1 MKEILADVERWRAKG
16 EKVAIATVVAT
27 RRSAPRPVGAK
38 LAVSESGEL
47 AGSVSGGCVEGDVFE
62 HACEVLRSGQPK
74 LLSYGI
80 EDEEAWNVGLPCGG
94 EIDVFVEPLDD
105 RMSRVVTDRLL
116 KAIEGNERAVVF
128 TVIEGEPLG
137 AKALALESGEVV
149 GDGVPPAALE
159 QANELIRAAR
169 NRLLEL
175 DDARVFA
182 EVYGPPPR
190 LVIIGAVDTADAL
203 CQAAKLLGWETIVVD
218 ARAKFATRERIPN
231 ADRLIVE
238 WPEEA
243 LAEVQPDHATAV
255 LVLTHDA
262 KFDIP
267 ALKAALATDAFYI
280 GALGSRRNQERR
292 REKLLAEGV
301 DAVEFERISGPC
313 GLDVGAD
320 SQPETALSILA
331 EIVALRAGRSGGRL
345 RDSKQRIHAEAV

>member
-1 MKEILADVERWRAKG
+1 M
-16 EKVAIATVVAT
+16 
-27 RRSAPRPVGAK
+27 
-38 LAVSESGEL
+38 
-47 AGSVSGGCVEGDVFE
+47 SVTE
-62 HACEVLRSGQPK
+62 
-74 LLSYGI
+74 
-80 EDEEAWNVGLPCGG
+80 
-94 EIDVFVEPLDD
+94 
-105 RMSRVVTDRLL
+105 RLL
-116 KAIEGNERAVVF
+116 EAIKRDERAVVF

-137 AKALALESGEVV
+137 AKALALENGRLI
-149 GDGVPPAALE
+149 GDGVPPAALD
-159 QANELIRAAR
+159 QASELIRGAR

-182 EVYGPPPR
+182 EVCGPPPR

-218 ARAKFATRERIPN
+218 ARAKFATRERIPT

-267 ALKAALATDAFYI
+267 ALKAALTSDAFYI

-292 REKLLAEGV
+292 REKLLEEGIDEAEL
-301 DAVEFERISGPC
+301 ERISGPC
-313 GLDVGAD
+313 GLDLGAE

-331 EIVALRAGRSGGRL
+331 EMVALRAGRSGGRL
-345 RDSKQRIHAEAV
+345 RDSKQRIHAEAPD

>member
-1 MKEILADVERWRAKG
+1 
-16 EKVAIATVVAT
+16 
-27 RRSAPRPVGAK
+27 
-38 LAVSESGEL
+38 
-47 AGSVSGGCVEGDVFE
+47 
-62 HACEVLRSGQPK
+62 
-74 LLSYGI
+74 
-80 EDEEAWNVGLPCGG
+80 
-94 EIDVFVEPLDD
+94 
-105 RMSRVVTDRLL
+105 MSRVVTDRLL
-116 KAIEGNERAVVF
+116 KAIEDNERAVVF

-149 GDGVPPAALE
+149 GDGVPPAVLE
-159 QANELIRAAR
+159 QATELIRAAR

-203 CQAAKLLGWETIVVD
+203 CQAANLLGWETIVVD

-292 REKLLAEGV
+292 RE
-301 DAVEFERISGPC
+301 
-313 GLDVGAD
+313 
-320 SQPETALSILA
+320 
-331 EIVALRAGRSGGRL
+331 
-345 RDSKQRIHAEAV
+345 

>member
-1 MKEILADVERWRAKG
+1 
-16 EKVAIATVVAT
+16 
-27 RRSAPRPVGAK
+27 
-38 LAVSESGEL
+38 
-47 AGSVSGGCVEGDVFE
+47 
-62 HACEVLRSGQPK
+62 
-74 LLSYGI
+74 
-80 EDEEAWNVGLPCGG
+80 
-94 EIDVFVEPLDD
+94 
-105 RMSRVVTDRLL
+105 MSRVVTDRLL

-159 QANELIRAAR
+159 QANELIRTAR

-262 KFDIP
+262 K
-267 ALKAALATDAFYI
+267 ATDAFYI

-313 GLDVGAD
+313 GLDVGAN